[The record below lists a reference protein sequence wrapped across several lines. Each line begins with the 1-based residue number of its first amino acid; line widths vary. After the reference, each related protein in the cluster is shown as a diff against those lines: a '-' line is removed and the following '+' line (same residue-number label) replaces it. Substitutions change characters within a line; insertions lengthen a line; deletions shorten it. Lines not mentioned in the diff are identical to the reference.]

1 MTYGLSPLL
10 EGHRLFAS
18 RDIREVRGFLDRKD
32 FSLDVNPRA
41 NDGLDARINGVYWPG
56 MFLGYVQ
63 YGPPVAVQAAAG
75 DDYWLQMSVSGSMR
89 IFNGKETVIC
99 DQRRAAFASPTHSDR
114 YRVEYGPGCGG
125 VRLSLFKANLMSC
138 LAALLGDQPQK
149 SLTFSPGMD
158 LSQGHGRSIVEH
170 ILLAVR
176 DLDQP
181 ESSFWH
187 EATMTAFQNFIM
199 TSLLLSQPHS
209 FSDALARLDK
219 NVTTREIKRAIDFI
233 HANLDMPITI
243 KDIID
248 VTGVPGRT
256 LFKHFRDYQGI
267 SPMQYLRNARFDRV
281 RRARLAAETH
291 ASVTMIAMEAGF
303 MHLGRFAVE
312 YRQRFGESPSET
324 LRRRKS

>member
-1 MTYGLSPLL
+1 
-10 EGHRLFAS
+10 
-18 RDIREVRGFLDRKD
+18 
-32 FSLDVNPRA
+32 
-41 NDGLDARINGVYWPG
+41 
-56 MFLGYVQ
+56 MFLGYIQ
-63 YGPPVAVQAAAG
+63 YGPSVVIRAADR
-75 DDYWLQMSVSGSMR
+75 DDYWLQMPVAGEMR
-89 IFNGKETVIC
+89 IVDGKETVIC
-99 DQRRAAFASPTHSDR
+99 NALRAGFASPTHNDR
-114 YRVEYGPGCGG
+114 YLVESGEGCGG
-125 VRLSLFKANLMSC
+125 VRLCLFKPNLMSC

-149 SLTFSPGMD
+149 SLAFSSEMD
-158 LSQGHGRSIVEH
+158 LSKGHGRSSAQH

-181 ESSFWH
+181 ASGFWN
-187 EATMTAFQNFIM
+187 EATMTAFQHFVI
-199 TSLLLSQPHS
+199 TSLLMSQPPS
-209 FSDALARLDK
+209 FSIALARLDK
-219 NVTTREIKRAIDFI
+219 HVTTREVKRAIDFI

-256 LFKHFRDYQGI
+256 LFKHFRDYQGV

-281 RRARLAAETH
+281 RRALLAAGTH

-303 MHLGRFAVE
+303 MHMGRFAVE

>member
-1 MTYGLSPLL
+1 
-10 EGHRLFAS
+10 
-18 RDIREVRGFLDRKD
+18 
-32 FSLDVNPRA
+32 
-41 NDGLDARINGVYWPG
+41 
-56 MFLGYVQ
+56 
-63 YGPPVAVQAAAG
+63 
-75 DDYWLQMSVSGSMR
+75 
-89 IFNGKETVIC
+89 
-99 DQRRAAFASPTHSDR
+99 
-114 YRVEYGPGCGG
+114 
-125 VRLSLFKANLMSC
+125 MSC
-138 LAALLGDQPQK
+138 LAALLGDQPQR
-149 SLTFSPGMD
+149 SLAFSSEMD
-158 LSQGHGRSIVEH
+158 LSKGHGQSIAQH

-181 ESSFWH
+181 GLGIWN
-187 EATMTAFQNFIM
+187 EATMNAFQHFIV
-199 TSLLLSQPHS
+199 TSLLMSQPHN
-209 FSDALARLDK
+209 FSEALARLDK
-219 NVTTREIKRAIDFI
+219 HVMTREVKRAIDFI

-281 RRARLAAETH
+281 RRALLAAETH